1 MEYQSLVLRNAFAD
15 RVFTLMLVYMK
26 QFLEMQEFSHLMQYL
41 LAANSTD
48 NISGEFSYDLL
59 EATFF
64 LYSQYH
70 LTELNLLYFFHR
82 WISTTL

>member
-26 QFLEMQEFSHLMQYL
+26 QFLKMQEFSHLMQYL

-70 LTELNLLYFFHR
+70 LTKINLPYFFHR